1 MLKFL
6 LMANLRLEIRIAGM
20 SGVQLQEVL
29 CERKILLPIIFL
41 SEHGTIS
48 MRVKAMKAKAIDFL
62 TKPVTA
68 EKLLNSVRVALSESK
83 WILAENARYLDA
95 STRLKAHTEREHVVM
110 AEAIRGDTNKEVVRY
125 LNISH

>member
-1 MLKFL
+1 
-6 LMANLRLEIRIAGM
+6 MANLRLEIRIAGM

-41 SEHGTIS
+41 SGHGTIS

-83 WILAENARYLDA
+83 WI
-95 STRLKAHTEREHVVM
+95 
-110 AEAIRGDTNKEVVRY
+110 
-125 LNISH
+125 